1 MASSIMTDTAPAVE
15 ARHAEPCPNTLREAP
30 GGWLCPMRLQP
41 LLMMSF
47 PGASSYPH
55 PGRKAACFGKLLEW
69 MTHGFYRLGF
79 TLTSLPRWL
88 CGLWLV
94 RCRFVSRAIR
104 CRTRR
109 TGSCSASPS
118 CEPLLDWALSRQ
130 RWLAICILPK
140 GFPPGVPGML
150 SPPVPLRRNEA
161 SWADNGVL
169 MDEIAGRRAE
179 EIAGVDKPQLDNE
192 IVQTIT
198 CPPAC
203 AILTLLH
210 ADCCLLGSSN
220 WGHAGQGPTRLR
232 RRT

>member
-1 MASSIMTDTAPAVE
+1 
-15 ARHAEPCPNTLREAP
+15 
-30 GGWLCPMRLQP
+30 
-41 LLMMSF
+41 
-47 PGASSYPH
+47 
-55 PGRKAACFGKLLEW
+55 
-69 MTHGFYRLGF
+69 
-79 TLTSLPRWL
+79 
-88 CGLWLV
+88 
-94 RCRFVSRAIR
+94 VSRAIR

-130 RWLAICILPK
+130 MARHMHLAE
-140 GFPPGVPGML
+140 GFPPWSAGHAV
-150 SPPVPLRRNEA
+150 PPVPLRRNEA

-169 MDEIAGRRAE
+169 MGEIAGGRAE
-179 EIAGVDKPQLDNE
+179 EIAGVDKPQLGNE

-220 WGHAGQGPTRLR
+220 WGQCRSRTNTPTEEELSSQSTDYSVQSLR
-232 RRT
+232 QDGMRSSLNLIPRAKLPCSQFTGHYLTNRIPTVHPA